1 MASSLKLTQQGK
13 AAVVLGGTA
22 AFLAGYVLLLKRG
35 TREGP
40 PREIT
45 TWLVSE
51 TTVKAD
57 PPIDFPE
64 ATDGKGSELRETISE
79 VDEWLC
85 RSSHWLGFCYRFE
98 GVLNEIQVR
107 DGIGRTL
114 SHIPALGARVDA
126 TSNLNQYELVLTPE
140 RQGVVL
146 EVARGRREDGCASP
160 LPDAT
165 SAREEWKEAGLDAPP
180 PGFGGEPGPDDPM
193 MRVRLTVFEDE
204 GLSYLSVGIS
214 HGLGDGNSIV
224 DALQIWSHFCTSS
237 SAASLPQSLQA
248 PRRFGRRV
256 TEALRPAKDV
266 AELETRVHQD
276 VGCNVNPLSK
286 RAFFGHVLP
295 RAIWTISRQ
304 QMFELRI
311 SGEHMTSL
319 KSAVMDALPEGDW
332 VSRFEVLCS
341 AIIVAQRAT
350 GGHSES
356 DHRLHVAC
364 NLRGRAKR
372 FGADYFGN
380 ASFDFRRQI
389 ELPVNTTWDLAN
401 IVAVAQ
407 EIHHAIR
414 AGLADPEEITK
425 TKDWFEA
432 ARHLGLRNKY
442 DVWPIVFDTLKGS
455 GTFINSWDSRW
466 LRISMGSK
474 QDATAFQAYFGTA
487 QNLIV
492 EVPRGR
498 ESGDTTLHLA
508 LPPKHAKSFAEF
520 CQKGALLRPLLPFCI
535 ISRRTF

>member
-1 MASSLKLTQQGK
+1 MKLAQQEK
-13 AAVVLGGTA
+13 AALVLGGTA
-22 AFLAGYVLLLKRG
+22 AFLAGYALLRKRS
-35 TREGP
+35 TRKDP
-40 PREIT
+40 PCEIT

-57 PPIDFPE
+57 PPIAFPE
-64 ATDGKGSELRETISE
+64 AMDGKIAELRETISE

-98 GVLNEIQVR
+98 GVLSETQVR
-107 DGIGRTL
+107 GGIGRTL

-126 TSNLNQYELVLTPE
+126 TSNPKQYELVLTPE

-160 LPDAT
+160 LPDAA

-180 PGFGGEPGPDDPM
+180 PGFSGEPGPDDPM
-193 MRVRLTVFEDE
+193 MRARLTVFEDE
-204 GLSYLSVGIS
+204 GVSYLSIGIS
-214 HGLGDGNSIV
+214 HGLGDGHSIV

-237 SAASLPQSLQA
+237 SAASLPQSLRA
-248 PRRFGRRV
+248 PRSFGLRV
-256 TEALRPAKDV
+256 TKAMRPAKDV
-266 AELETRVHQD
+266 AELEARVHQD
-276 VGCNVNPLSK
+276 IGCNFNPLSK
-286 RAFFGHVLP
+286 RAFFGQVLP
-295 RAIWTISRQ
+295 RAIWTMSRQ
-304 QMFELRI
+304 QVFELQI
-311 SGEHMTSL
+311 SGERMASL
-319 KSAVMDALPEGDW
+319 KSAVMDALSKGDW
-332 VSRFEVLCS
+332 VSRFEVLCA

-350 GGHSES
+350 GGHSEC

-364 NLRGRAKR
+364 NLRGRANR

-389 ELPVNTTWDLAN
+389 ELPLNTTWDLDN
-401 IVAVAQ
+401 IVGVAQ
-407 EIHHAIR
+407 EIHQAIR
-414 AGLADPEEITK
+414 AGLADPEDITK

-442 DVWPIVFDTLKGS
+442 DVWPIIFDTLKGT

-474 QDATAFQAYFGTA
+474 QDATAFQAYIGTA

-492 EVPRGR
+492 EVPRER

-508 LPPKHAKSFAEF
+508 LPPKHAKTFTEF
-520 CQKGALLRPLLPFCI
+520 CQKGVSLSPLLPFCI
-535 ISRRTF
+535 ISKRVI